1 MSPRVEHPQLLL
13 NCRRITE
20 IFEKV
25 KDINERNKKL
35 TNNFDKLEQG
45 FILEIF
51 FVLPLR
57 LNVVYLQNFLMPAI
71 ELTTSTEVK
80 STLGAL

>member
-20 IFEKV
+20 IFGKV